1 MHNIDLDLSLEEI
14 TKIEGAATLDLKIR
28 NGVVKEC
35 KFAISE
41 FKRFYTQAIRGKP
54 ISAIPQ
60 LVARICG
67 TCSNAHL
74 LCNLKTLEKAIGFTP
89 SPQTM
94 LLRQLL
100 NYGLM
105 IRDHALHLYVFVLPD
120 LYNRESI
127 LDFDE
132 NNPEEHELLDSC
144 FAVKSV
150 GNKLGV
156 TVGGRS
162 VHAPNL
168 ILGGF
173 TKIPAKEELN
183 GLIPKLEEIRP
194 QVLKLID
201 IFHKNQFELI
211 QDTEFVALIS
221 DDFNFLSGEILT
233 KQGDHIPEE
242 KYGDHLEKSLIP
254 YSQASGY
261 RFDGKIH
268 LVGAL
273 ARLNLNQKALH
284 SRTRTDAKAALTQF
298 PSINIYHNNLAQAIE
313 ILHCIDSSIDSIK
326 KYEAK
331 TEPPPKIEPKDGIGY
346 AVTEAPRG
354 LLYHEMH
361 VENGKVKTG
370 QIVVPT
376 GQNQIGIERSIFEY
390 VENHVNKP
398 KEELTHEI
406 EKIIRAYDPCMS
418 CATHFLTV
426 NWK

>member
-28 NGVVKEC
+28 NGVVKQC
-35 KFAISE
+35 KFSISE
-41 FKRFYTQAIRGKP
+41 FKRFYTQAIRGKS
-54 ISAIPQ
+54 ISAVPQ

-74 LCNLKTLEKAIGFTP
+74 LCSLKSLEKAIGYTP
-89 SPQTM
+89 NPQTK
-94 LLRQLL
+94 LLRKLL

-120 LYNRESI
+120 LYNRASI

-150 GNKLGV
+150 GNQLGV

-168 ILGGF
+168 MLGGF
-173 TKIPAKEELN
+173 TKIPSQPELAS
-183 GLIPKLEEIRP
+183 LIPKLEEIRP

-211 QDTEFVALIS
+211 QDTEFVAQIN
-221 DDFNFLSGEILT
+221 DDFNFLEGKILT

-242 KYGDHLEKSLIP
+242 KFSEHLEKSLIP

-273 ARLNLNQKALH
+273 ARVNLNQKAIH
-284 SRTRTDAKAALTQF
+284 SRTRADAKEALAEF

-313 ILHCIDSSIDSIK
+313 ILHCIDSSIDLIK

-331 TEPPPKIEPKDGIGY
+331 SELLPKIELKDGIGY

-361 VENGKVKTG
+361 VVNGKIKTG

-376 GQNQIGIERSIFEY
+376 GQNQIGIERSIFDY
-390 VENHVNKP
+390 VSEHVNKP
-398 KEELTHEI
+398 KKELTHEI

-418 CATHFLTV
+418 CATHFLKV

>member
-1 MHNIDLDLSLEEI
+1 MHNIDLDLSLAEI

-28 NGVVKEC
+28 NGVVKQC
-35 KFAISE
+35 KFSISE
-41 FKRFYTQAIRGKP
+41 YKRFYTQAIRGKP
-54 ISAIPQ
+54 ISAVPQ

-67 TCSNAHL
+67 TCSSAHL
-74 LCNLKTLEKAIGFTP
+74 LCNLKALEKAINFRP
-89 SPQTM
+89 SEQTM

-120 LYNRESI
+120 LFGRDSI

-132 NNPEEHELLDSC
+132 NNSQEHELLDSC

-162 VHAPNL
+162 VHAPNVM
-168 ILGGF
+168 LGGF
-173 TKIPAKEELN
+173 TKIPTKHELSD
-183 GLIPKLEEIRP
+183 LIPQLEAIRP
-194 QVLKLID
+194 QVLQLIE
-201 IFHKNQFELI
+201 IFYKNQFELI
-211 QDTEFVALIS
+211 QDIEFVALINN
-221 DDFNFLSGEILT
+221 DFNFLNGEVLT
-233 KQGDHIPEE
+233 KQGDHIAEAKFGE
-242 KYGDHLEKSLIP
+242 HLEKSFIP

-284 SRTRTDAKAALTQF
+284 PRTKADAKEALQRF
-298 PSINIYHNNLAQAIE
+298 PSINIFHNNLAQAIE
-313 ILHCIDSSIDSIK
+313 ILHCIDSSIDLIN

-331 TEPPPKIEPKDGIGY
+331 VETLPKIEPKDGIGY

-361 VENGKVKTG
+361 VVNGKVKTG

-390 VENHVNKP
+390 VSNHVNQSQA
-398 KEELTHEI
+398 ELTHEI

>member
-28 NGVVKEC
+28 NGVVKQC

-54 ISAIPQ
+54 ISAVPQ

-74 LCNLKTLEKAIGFTP
+74 LCNIKAIEKAIGFTP
-89 SPQTM
+89 SAQVQ
-94 LLRQLL
+94 LLRKLL
-100 NYGLM
+100 NYGLI

-120 LYNRESI
+120 LYNRDSI

-132 NNPEEHELLDSC
+132 ESPEEHELLDDC
-144 FAVKSV
+144 FAVKNA
-150 GNKLGV
+150 GNQLGV

-168 ILGGF
+168 ALGGF
-173 TKIPAKEELN
+173 TKIPPKEALVN
-183 GLIPKLEEIRP
+183 LIPRLEAVRP
-194 QVLKLID
+194 KILKLID

-211 QDTEFVALIS
+211 QDSEFVALIS
-221 DDFNFLSGEILT
+221 DDFNFLSGEVLT

-242 KYGDHLEKSLIP
+242 KFGEHLEKSLIP

-284 SRTRTDAKAALTQF
+284 SRTRADAKESLAEF

-313 ILHCIDSSIDSIK
+313 ISHCIDTSIDLIK
-326 KYEAK
+326 KYEALSD
-331 TEPPPKIEPKDGIGY
+331 PLPKIELRDGIGF

-361 VENGKVKTG
+361 VVNGKIKTG

-390 VENHVNKP
+390 VTNHVAKP